1 MVVVRRSS
9 FARERSNLTTR
20 IRAVAALGR
29 QETVE
34 TQVRGTNHLFPGR
47 IVIDYRAGALQTAS
61 EWRKRHTVWT
71 EGSRIECGEVGA
83 SCLAVNQ
90 CTNRAKFNHIRTFSA
105 RVRIGR
111 EAKKYLKCQ
120 YLVIR

>member
-1 MVVVRRSS
+1 MVAGRRSS
-9 FARERSNLTTR
+9 FARERSDLTTC

-29 QETVE
+29 RGTVE
-34 TQVRGTNHLFPGR
+34 TQVRGTDPLFPGR

-61 EWRKRHTVWT
+61 EWRQRHTVWI

-90 CTNRAKFNHIRTFSA
+90 CSNRAKFYHIRTFSA
-105 RVRIGR
+105 
-111 EAKKYLKCQ
+111 
-120 YLVIR
+120 